1 MTRATTRITKTALPK
16 TAPKIRLAID
26 VRSSDPRWKRKLGDL
41 EAFTAKVLEPAAQK
55 LKSGG
60 ELAVL
65 FTDDA
70 EMRVLNKLWRGFN
83 KPTDVLSFPAPA
95 PIIRG
100 QPKTLGDIAIGFET
114 SAKDAKAMGKP
125 MDFHAAHLLVHG
137 FLHLH
142 GYDHIEIR
150 DSAVMEP
157 LEVAILARLG
167 WPNPY
172 DSGYDGLA

>member
-1 MTRATTRITKTALPK
+1 MTRATTKTSKP
-16 TAPKIRLAID
+16 APKIRLTVD

-41 EAFTAKVLEPAAQK
+41 DAFVAKVLEPAAQK
-55 LKSGG
+55 VKSGG

-70 EMRVLNKLWRGFN
+70 EMRVLNKLWRGQN

-95 PIIRG
+95 PVIRG
-100 QPKTLGDIAIGFET
+100 QARTLGDIAIGFET

-150 DSAVMEP
+150 DAAVMEP
-157 LEVAILARLG
+157 LEVAILASLG

-172 DSGYDGLA
+172 ESGYDAKA